1 MAYHGPYHQLLLNT
15 DASYPA
21 LFEIVLDK
29 NTLQPLAFFSRELL
43 LRILTALNMKFLAVF
58 LLAGLA
64 IASAVPLFHD
74 DLENELD
81 QIVDELGDEFV
92 SYSEG
97 GLEARLR
104 QRIEELLERIQKGV
118 DEGKG
123 VNKDLFNKA
132 QDFYKKLQKLGVDVG
147 EKIKQ
152 LIEDLRSK
160 LGGNSPQFALD
171 FKERLR
177 QIRDRLKEHE
187 FDEEKIQK
195 FVERVLGKSEV
206 TKQLLDILLTRGEKG
221 KQRIIDFINRIL
233 GEDQVASSPQF
244 ALDWKE
250 RLRQIRDR
258 LKEHEFDEQKIREFV
273 ESVLGKSEVA
283 NQLLDML
290 KSGGEKGKQRIID
303 FINRIFGENQVAS
316 SPQFALDW
324 KERLRQIRDRLKE
337 HEFDENKIKEFVE
350 RVLGK
355 SEVANQLLDML
366 KTGGEKGKQRIIDFI
381 NRILGENQVAFS
393 IPDKLKKRFEQMLE
407 NIQKSLE
414 EGKVVSKDMWK
425 KAEDTYVKLSNLG
438 VEFSDKI
445 KQLFEDLKSKFGQSS
460 PQHAI
465 ISRIK
470 ERIQN
475 LISKMHKDMED
486 GKGVRGDL
494 MKKLTDAL
502 EKFRGLGGE
511 MSQKFKDM
519 LENLRSKFD
528 KSSPVQQSVKEV
540 YEKVKKFFRDLNI
553 ELKEKFTKFGEYVKD
568 QYHKGLDNTKSKVE
582 NVRDIARKF
591 VEDSRQ
597 ISKDLA
603 EEAQEFFHQYKEDLG
618 HIYKDVVDK
627 VRDILNKKD

>member
-233 GEDQVASSPQF
+233 GED
-244 ALDWKE
+244 
-250 RLRQIRDR
+250 
-258 LKEHEFDEQKIREFV
+258 
-273 ESVLGKSEVA
+273 
-283 NQLLDML
+283 
-290 KSGGEKGKQRIID
+290 
-303 FINRIFGENQVAS
+303 QVAS